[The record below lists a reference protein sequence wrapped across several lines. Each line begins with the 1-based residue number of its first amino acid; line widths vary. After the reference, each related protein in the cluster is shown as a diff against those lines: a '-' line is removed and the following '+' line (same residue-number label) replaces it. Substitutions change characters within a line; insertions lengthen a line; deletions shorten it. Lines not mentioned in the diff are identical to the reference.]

1 MIQNVEGETIETK
14 KHISF
19 YLNTEVPTVG
29 RAFVMMI
36 DWPSFINDRSKLK
49 IVFPSENW
57 AVVEATVEDIA
68 E

>member
-1 MIQNVEGETIETK
+1 MIQSVEGEFIETK

-19 YLNTEVPTVG
+19 YLNSEVTTSG

-36 DWPSFINDRSKLK
+36 DWGSFINDRSKLK

-68 E
+68 Q